1 MSPPEDPG
9 PILFVCTGNTCRS
22 PLAAALAGRS
32 VAERGGGPAIES
44 AGLSTLAEDAPA
56 SREARTVAQEAGLE
70 LESHRTRLLTRPMV
84 LAARLVLT
92 MSARQLDFIRV
103 LAPEGVER
111 VHTLRGYA
119 TRGADPADV
128 RDPFGG
134 DLDAYRRTLGE
145 LRELVER
152 SLLRWYEEAASPR
165 R

>member
-1 MSPPEDPG
+1 MTEAAPGG

-22 PLAAALAGRS
+22 PLAAALATQTLARQSAAPPVG
-32 VAERGGGPAIES
+32 S
-44 AGLSTLAEDAPA
+44 AGLSVVEDEPA
-56 SREARTVAQEAGLE
+56 TSAALTVAREAGLD

-84 LAARLVLT
+84 LEARLVLT

-103 LAPEGVER
+103 LAPEAAER
-111 VHTLRGYA
+111 VHTLRAYA
-119 TRGADPADV
+119 TRGVQTADV

-134 DLDAYRRTLGE
+134 ELEGYRRTRDE

-152 SLLRWYEEAASPR
+152 SLLRWFEEAASPR